1 MSPLNRSLRP
11 RVEGGQGGDTLPA
24 DSNPPADET
33 IMRLPPNILILL
45 LAFFATAPL
54 IANEAIE
61 KRMAEVVPGLS
72 PDSIRA
78 MEMNG
83 VFEVRY
89 GTDIFYVSEDGRFLL
104 QGSLIDLEARENL
117 TEETRRGVRSEIF
130 AGIPDSQLT
139 VYVPD
144 GEVRHT
150 VNVFTDPNC
159 PFCRRQHEEM
169 TAYLDAGVKV
179 RYFMFPVLGR
189 ESPTVMNNIWCSDSR
204 TDAMDRA
211 KSGLPVAQGDCAT
224 PLEEH
229 LTLGRELGITGTPA
243 TVTAEGQLI
252 SGYRPVV
259 EMLQLLEAE

>member
-11 RVEGGQGGDTLPA
+11 RVEGGRGGDTLLSH
-24 DSNPPADET
+24 SNPPVDET
-33 IMRLPPNILILL
+33 IMRLSRNILILL
-45 LAFFATAPL
+45 LAFLATASL
-54 IANEAIE
+54 SANEAIE
-61 KRMAEVVPGLS
+61 KRIAEVVPGLS

-78 MEMNG
+78 MDMDG

-104 QGSLIDLEARENL
+104 QGSLIDLESRENL
-117 TEETRRGVRSEIF
+117 TEKTRRGVRSEMF
-130 AGIPDSQLT
+130 SDIPDAELT

-144 GEVRHT
+144 GEVRHI

-229 LTLGRELGITGTPA
+229 LTLGRELGVTGTPA
-243 TVTAEGQLI
+243 TVSDSGQLI